1 MNWLK
6 TNPFLGGLALFTAVA
21 AAAGLY
27 FLSLQKA
34 AFEEQ
39 SSAYAGEVSRL
50 NSLQSAN
57 PFPDQANLTAA
68 KEESKRAEEVFRGLA
83 SAVAEQSAPRDN
95 SITPQQ
101 FQDKLSE
108 AASGVFEQAQTG
120 GIALPE
126 NFYLGFDQYKTQPPA
141 AAAAPALGQ
150 QLASISNVLRI
161 LLDSRIMKIT
171 AVNRAPLP
179 EEAQVEA
186 GQGGAEAG
194 KLPDLLLAPFDVEFV
209 ADQANFRQA
218 LNSVASAQ
226 PMVLVRLI
234 SVTNS
239 KPAAPPKESALETPE
254 VDPLAPDRP
263 TPIPVL
269 FGQENLTVKLRLAS
283 VSVSAETVKE

>member
-1 MNWLK
+1 
-6 TNPFLGGLALFTAVA
+6 
-21 AAAGLY
+21 
-27 FLSLQKA
+27 
-34 AFEEQ
+34 
-39 SSAYAGEVSRL
+39 
-50 NSLQSAN
+50 
-57 PFPDQANLTAA
+57 
-68 KEESKRAEEVFRGLA
+68 
-83 SAVAEQSAPRDN
+83 
-95 SITPQQ
+95 
-101 FQDKLSE
+101 
-108 AASGVFEQAQTG
+108 
-120 GIALPE
+120 
-126 NFYLGFDQYKTQPPA
+126 
-141 AAAAPALGQ
+141 
-150 QLASISNVLRI
+150 
-161 LLDSRIMKIT
+161 MKIT

-226 PMVLVRLI
+226 PMVLVRLV